1 MSRISTSRYNGFMKP
16 DRIDNILEQ
25 WQHESPQLDVSALA
39 VTGRIMRIARLL
51 EKHRESVLADYGLNV
66 WSFDMLATLR
76 RQGPPYQLK
85 PTDLY
90 ELLMLSSGAMTNRID
105 RLEQDGV
112 VVRIRD
118 PEDRRS
124 VSVQLTPKGIELT
137 DTVMPVLFERENQFL
152 EQFTK
157 TETQTLTK
165 LLRRFLLLFDANS
178 R

>member
-1 MSRISTSRYNGFMKP
+1 MQH
-16 DRIDNILEQ
+16 DRIDDILEQ
-25 WQHESPQLDVSALA
+25 WQHEAPHLDVSALA
-39 VTGRIMRIARLL
+39 VTGRVMRIARLL
-51 EKHRESVLADYGLNV
+51 EKHRESILTEYGLNV

-105 RLEQDGV
+105 RLEQDGI

-118 PEDRRS
+118 TEDRRS
-124 VSVQLTPKGIELT
+124 VSVQLTAKGIELT
-137 DTVMPVLFERENQFL
+137 DTVIPALFEREKQFL

-157 TETQTLTK
+157 TETQTFTK
-165 LLRRFLLLFDANS
+165 LLRRFLLVFDMNGE
-178 R
+178 

>member
-1 MSRISTSRYNGFMKP
+1 MKH
-16 DRIDNILEQ
+16 DRIDEILEQ
-25 WQHESPQLDVSALA
+25 WQRESPQLDVSALA
-39 VTGRIMRIARLL
+39 VTGRVLRIARLL
-51 EKHRESVLADYGLNV
+51 EKHRESVLAEYGLNV

-76 RQGPPYQLK
+76 RQGSPYQLK

-137 DTVMPVLFERENQFL
+137 NTVMPILFEREKQFL
-152 EQFTK
+152 EHFTK
-157 TETQTLTK
+157 TETQMLTK
-165 LLRRFLLLFDANS
+165 SLRQFLLVFDANS

>member
-1 MSRISTSRYNGFMKP
+1 MNH

-25 WQHESPQLDVSALA
+25 WQRESPQLDVSALA
-39 VTGRIMRIARLL
+39 VTGRILRIARLL
-51 EKHRESVLADYGLNV
+51 EKHRESVLAEYGLNV

-76 RQGPPYQLK
+76 RQGAPYQLK

-137 DTVMPVLFERENQFL
+137 DTVMPVLFEREKQFL

-165 LLRRFLLLFDANS
+165 LLRQFLLVLDTNS

>member
-1 MSRISTSRYNGFMKP
+1 MKP
-16 DRIDNILEQ
+16 DRIDDILEQ
-25 WQHESPQLDVSALA
+25 WQRESPQLDLSVLA
-39 VTGRIMRIARLL
+39 VTGRVMRIARLL
-51 EKHRESVLADYGLNV
+51 EKHRESVLVDYGLNV

-76 RQGPPYQLK
+76 RQGAPYQLK

-105 RLEQDGV
+105 RLEQDGL

-137 DTVMPVLFERENQFL
+137 DTVIPVLFEREKQFL

-165 LLRRFLLLFDANS
+165 LLRHFLLVFDTNI